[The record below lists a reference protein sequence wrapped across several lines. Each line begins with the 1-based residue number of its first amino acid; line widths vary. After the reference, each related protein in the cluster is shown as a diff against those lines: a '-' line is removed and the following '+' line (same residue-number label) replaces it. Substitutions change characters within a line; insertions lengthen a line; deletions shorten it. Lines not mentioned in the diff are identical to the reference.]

1 MKAKTKPSN
10 DDIYSPVSISMY
22 QGFDSTTTKPTEDSR
37 YLTRTPSPTPSE
49 LREMN
54 TGAIDWKT
62 VTSREFWFR
71 KEWICGLISIYLFD
85 EKLKGFDKGTM

>member
-1 MKAKTKPSN
+1 MNYQGDYVEAKTKPGN

-22 QGFDSTTTKPTEDSR
+22 QELNSTTTIDTKPNEDSR

-62 VTSREFWFR
+62 VTSREFWIR
-71 KEWICGLISIYLFD
+71 KEWICELISI
-85 EKLKGFDKGTM
+85 